1 MNDLFL
7 RLKEEGLVGR
17 GGASYP
23 VWKKWEAVRQAM
35 GAKKY
40 VIGNASEGEPG
51 VHKDAFLLREYPD
64 KVFEGL
70 RLAMNFVGSKQAFL
84 YVKRSLYE
92 ELSSSFEYQA
102 RQARKQG
109 REITFH
115 KKEPNY
121 IGGEET
127 ALLNAIEGKRVEPRL
142 KPPYPAQSGLFGCPT
157 LVHNVETLFDIACL
171 AEGTFAHERFY
182 SICEQGTL
190 RGVFHFPDD
199 WSVRQILE
207 EAACVPSY
215 EFFVQVGGSASGAVY
230 GSDQTSTARVSS
242 AGSIEIYPLAI
253 EPKELL
259 GRWFDFYARESCGKC
274 TPCKMGSYNLARL
287 LKETE
292 EIPWKE
298 IMDIVETME
307 QTSFCALGASIAVPI
322 KTYRQNILGLG

>member
-1 MNDLFL
+1 MSDLFFL
-7 RLKEEGLVGR
+7 LQEEGLVGR

-23 VWKKWEAVRQAM
+23 VWKKWEAVRQAA
-35 GAKKY
+35 GTKKY

-51 VHKDAFLLREYPD
+51 VYKDAFILQEYPD

-70 RLAMNFVGSKQAFL
+70 RLAMDFIGAKEAIL
-84 YVKRSLYE
+84 YLKHSIYEDGASSL
-92 ELSSSFEYQA
+92 EYQA

-109 REITFH
+109 KEISFY
-115 KKEPNY
+115 KKEPSY

-127 ALLNAIEGKRVEPRL
+127 ALLNVIEGKRAEPRL

-157 LVHNVETLFDIACL
+157 LVQNVETLFDIACL
-171 AEGTFAHERFY
+171 AEGVFAHERFY
-182 SICEQGTL
+182 SICEQGKL

-215 EFFVQVGGSASGAVY
+215 DFFVQVGGSASGAVY
-230 GSDQTSTARVSS
+230 GSDQTGMARVGG
-242 AGSIEIYPLAI
+242 AGSIEIYPLAL

-259 GRWFDFYARESCGKC
+259 GRWFDFYTRESCGKC
-274 TPCKMGSYNLARL
+274 APCKMGTYNLARL
-287 LKETE
+287 LRESS
-292 EIPWKE
+292 EIPWQD
-298 IMDIVETME
+298 IMEIVETME

-322 KTYRQNILGLG
+322 KTYRRNILGLS